1 MASRSCWS
9 TRPARST
16 RTRRSPS
23 SCARRGTRAP
33 TMSADQGP
41 WPTELRVNRADKRLT
56 VTFDDGARF
65 ELPAEL
71 LRVESPSAEVKG
83 HGPGQKTIVAGRR
96 HVGIMDLE
104 PVGNYAV
111 RIMFDDLHN
120 TGMYSWRYLYHL
132 GQNQERLWSAYLDAL
147 ARQGL
152 SREP

>member
-1 MASRSCWS
+1 MA
-9 TRPARST
+9 
-16 RTRRSPS
+16 
-23 SCARRGTRAP
+23 
-33 TMSADQGP
+33 ADAGP
-41 WPTELRVNRADKRLT
+41 WPTELRVNRAAKLLT
-56 VTFDDGARF
+56 VAFDDGARF

-120 TGMYSWRYLYHL
+120 TGMYSWGYLYHL
-132 GQNQERLWSAYLDAL
+132 GQNRERLWADYLAAL
-147 ARQGL
+147 EQRGL
-152 SREP
+152 SRDP